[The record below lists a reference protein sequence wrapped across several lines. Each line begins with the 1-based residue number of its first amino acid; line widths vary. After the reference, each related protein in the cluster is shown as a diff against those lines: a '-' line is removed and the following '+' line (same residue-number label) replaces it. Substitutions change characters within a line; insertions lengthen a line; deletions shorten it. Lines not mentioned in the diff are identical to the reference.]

1 MPIPPSV
8 TKTIKG
14 NVTIVSSVDRCS
26 YTIRELT
33 RAALRDVGKY
43 VCITCNRAAQRLYH
57 GSMQHSKRVR
67 TLKQNFQYWVRSRES
82 DLQVGITHDSWYGVQ
97 QELGSSGNRNRGP
110 SNMKKKGI
118 LTKAVYDNI
127 AEIIKIESQYLS
139 ALEDEAEA
147 LALISAAERDGGDEE

>member
-14 NVTIVSSVDRCS
+14 NVTIVSSVDRCA

-33 RAALRDVGKY
+33 IAALRDVGKY
-43 VCITCNRAAQRLYH
+43 VCITCNRAAQKLYH

-67 TLKQNFQYWVRSRES
+67 GIKKTFQYWVRRREC
-82 DLQVGITHDSWYGVQ
+82 DLQVGIAHDSWYGIQ

-118 LTKAVYDNI
+118 LTGAVYDNI

-139 ALEDEAEA
+139 ALENEAEA
-147 LALISAAERDGGDEE
+147 LALISAAEHDGGGEE